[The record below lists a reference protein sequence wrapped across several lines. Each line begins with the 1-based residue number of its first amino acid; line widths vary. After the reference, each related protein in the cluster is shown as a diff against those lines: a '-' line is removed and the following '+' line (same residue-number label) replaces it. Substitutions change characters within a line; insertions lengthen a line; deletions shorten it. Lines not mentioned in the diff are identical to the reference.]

1 MRVTA
6 CVRTARHGQDMVKTR
21 NVSRGGLCF
30 VSPREYVEG
39 EAIEVALPYSPAG
52 GNIFLPAKIVWLQVL
67 ASEGTRAYGVAY
79 QYRKG

>member
-6 CVRTARHGQDMVKTR
+6 CVRTARLGQDLVKTR

-30 VSPREYVEG
+30 TSPREYVEG

-52 GNIFLPAKIVWLQVL
+52 GNIFLPAKIVWLQAL
-67 ASEGTRAYGVAY
+67 ATEGTRAYGVAY
-79 QYRKG
+79 QFRKG